1 MKQKSH
7 LKISHFLSLAGL
19 LLIYFL
25 LCSHFILKQVSSI
38 EAANY
43 LNFFQVPAS
52 GQALVSPHH
61 NFFPQNIYFSSLSF
75 WTQIF
80 GTTLTSV
87 RSFSVFCG
95 AGIIPVLFFSLR
107 NKLDAKNTFS
117 IISISVLNPIFIY
130 FATEFD
136 PVMVLL
142 LGMSIIYSIILLL
155 YQLRLKE
162 LISFRHRRHL
172 INWRSIILESAP
184 PSRAKT
190 FFTLI
195 SSIFAIIV
203 IISTLLVGL
212 KQDVSIRKIFT
223 VIYQSDRSEQIEVSQ
238 SNQVN
243 QSSQANQP
251 NQTNQSEKSTPTVY
265 VTQTPSV
272 SIYVENLL
280 VAKELNKTPITLSW
294 QDTLDRSISTKTLP
308 VKFWIVSFKDQQID
322 DVQKFL
328 SNQDSSKTESV
339 KKDSVIYQ
347 ETESLKI
354 DDISSKYFKRFPTS
368 NNKKL

>member
-1 MKQKSH
+1 MKQKPH

-25 LCSHFILKQVSSI
+25 LCSQFILKQVSNT

-43 LNFFQVPAS
+43 LGFFQVPAS
-52 GQALVSPHH
+52 GQALVRPHH

-80 GTTLTSV
+80 GNTLTSV

-95 AGIIPVLFFSLR
+95 AFIILILFFILK

-117 IISISVLNPIFIY
+117 IISISVLNPVFIY

-136 PVMVLL
+136 SIMALL
-142 LGMSIIYSIILLL
+142 LGMSIIYSAILLL
-155 YQLRLKE
+155 YRLKLKE

-172 INWRSIILESAP
+172 INWRSIILESTP

-195 SSIFAIIV
+195 SSIFAIII

-223 VIYQSDRSEQIEVSQ
+223 AIYQSDRSEQVESSQ
-238 SNQVN
+238 SNQ
-243 QSSQANQP
+243 A
-251 NQTNQSEKSTPTVY
+251 NQSEKSTPTVY
-265 VTQTPSV
+265 VTQTPSA

-280 VAKELNKTPITLSW
+280 VAKELNQTPIILSW
-294 QDTLDRSISTKTLP
+294 QDALDRSIGTKNLP
-308 VKFWIVSFKDQQID
+308 LKFWIVSFKDYQID
-322 DVQKFL
+322 DVQKIL
-328 SNQDSSKTESV
+328 PSQNSSKTESA
-339 KKDSVIYQ
+339 KKDLALYQ
-347 ETESLKI
+347 EIESLKI
-354 DDISSKYFKRFPTS
+354 DDISAKYFKIT
-368 NNKKL
+368 KGVK

>member
-1 MKQKSH
+1 MKQKPH

-25 LCSHFILKQVSSI
+25 LCSQFILKQVSNT

-43 LNFFQVPAS
+43 LGFFQVPAS
-52 GQALVSPHH
+52 GQALVRPHH

-80 GTTLTSV
+80 GNTLTSV

-95 AGIIPVLFFSLR
+95 AFIILILFFILK

-117 IISISVLNPIFIY
+117 IISISVLNPVFIY

-136 PVMVLL
+136 SIMALL
-142 LGMSIIYSIILLL
+142 LGMSIIYSAILLL
-155 YQLRLKE
+155 YRLKLKE

-172 INWRSIILESAP
+172 INWRSIILESTP

-195 SSIFAIIV
+195 SSIFAIII

-223 VIYQSDRSEQIEVSQ
+223 AIYQSDRSEQVESSQ
-238 SNQVN
+238 SNQ
-243 QSSQANQP
+243 A
-251 NQTNQSEKSTPTVY
+251 NQSEKSTPTVY
-265 VTQTPSV
+265 VTQTPSA

-280 VAKELNKTPITLSW
+280 VAKELNQTPIILSW
-294 QDTLDRSISTKTLP
+294 QDALDRSIGTKNLP
-308 VKFWIVSFKDQQID
+308 LKFWIVSFKDYQID
-322 DVQKFL
+322 DVQKIL
-328 SNQDSSKTESV
+328 PSQNSSKTESA
-339 KKDSVIYQ
+339 KKDQALYQ
-347 ETESLKI
+347 EIESLKI
-354 DDISSKYFKRFPTS
+354 DDISARYFKIT
-368 NNKKL
+368 KGVK

>member
-1 MKQKSH
+1 MKQKPY

-25 LCSHFILKQVSSI
+25 LCSQFILKQVSNT

-43 LNFFQVPAS
+43 LGFFQVPAS
-52 GQALVSPHH
+52 GQALVRPHH

-80 GTTLTSV
+80 GNTLTSV

-95 AGIIPVLFFSLR
+95 AFIILILFFILK

-117 IISISVLNPIFIY
+117 IISISVLNPVFIY

-136 PVMVLL
+136 SIMALL
-142 LGMSIIYSIILLL
+142 LGMSIIYSAILLL
-155 YQLRLKE
+155 YRLKLKE

-172 INWRSIILESAP
+172 INWRSIILESTP

-195 SSIFAIIV
+195 SSIFAIII

-223 VIYQSDRSEQIEVSQ
+223 AIYQSDRSEQVESSQ
-238 SNQVN
+238 SNQ
-243 QSSQANQP
+243 A
-251 NQTNQSEKSTPTVY
+251 NQSEKSTPTVY
-265 VTQTPSV
+265 VTQTPSA

-280 VAKELNKTPITLSW
+280 VAKELNQTPIILSW
-294 QDTLDRSISTKTLP
+294 QDALDRSIGTKNLP
-308 VKFWIVSFKDQQID
+308 LKFWIVSFKDYQID
-322 DVQKFL
+322 DVQKIL
-328 SNQDSSKTESV
+328 PSQNSSKTESA
-339 KKDSVIYQ
+339 KKDQALYQ
-347 ETESLKI
+347 EIESLKI
-354 DDISSKYFKRFPTS
+354 DDISAKYFKIT
-368 NNKKL
+368 KGVK

>member
-25 LCSHFILKQVSSI
+25 LCSQFILKQVSNT

-43 LNFFQVPAS
+43 LNFFQVPTS

-80 GTTLTSV
+80 GNTLTSV

-95 AGIIPVLFFSLR
+95 AGIILILFFILK
-107 NKLDAKNTFS
+107 NKLDTKNTFS

-130 FATEFD
+130 FATDFD
-136 PVMVLL
+136 SVMALL
-142 LGMSIIYSIILLL
+142 LSMSIIYSIILLL
-155 YQLRLKE
+155 YQLKLKE

-195 SSIFAIIV
+195 SSIFAII
-203 IISTLLVGL
+203 IIIGTLLIGL

-223 VIYQSDRSEQIEVSQ
+223 AIYQSDRSEQIEVSQ
-238 SNQVN
+238 
-243 QSSQANQP
+243 P
-251 NQTNQSEKSTPTVY
+251 NQANQSEKSTPAVY
-265 VTQTPSV
+265 ITQTPSA

-280 VAKELNKTPITLSW
+280 VAKELNQTPITLSW
-294 QDTLDRSISTKTLP
+294 QDALDRSISTKNLP

-322 DVQKFL
+322 DIQKFL
-328 SNQDSSKTESV
+328 PSQNSSKTESA
-339 KKDSVIYQ
+339 KKDLALYQ
-347 ETESLKI
+347 EIESLKI
-354 DDISSKYFKRFPTS
+354 DDISAKYFKITKGK
-368 NNKKL
+368 NGHV

>member
-7 LKISHFLSLAGL
+7 LKISHFLLLTGL

-25 LCSHFILKQVSSI
+25 LCSQFILKQVSNT

-43 LNFFQVPAS
+43 LGFFQVPTS

-61 NFFPQNIYFSSLSF
+61 NFFSQNIYFSSLSF

-80 GTTLTSV
+80 GNTLTSV

-95 AGIIPVLFFSLR
+95 AGIILILFFILK
-107 NKLDAKNTFS
+107 NKLDTKNTFS
-117 IISISVLNPIFIY
+117 IISISTLNPIFIY

-136 PVMVLL
+136 SVMVLL
-142 LGMSIIYSIILLL
+142 LGMSIIYSAILLL
-155 YQLRLKE
+155 YRLKLKE

-195 SSIFAIIV
+195 SSIFAIII

-223 VIYQSDRSEQIEVSQ
+223 AIYQSDRSEQVEVSQPSQANQ

-243 QSSQANQP
+243 QSNQA
-251 NQTNQSEKSTPTVY
+251 NQSEKSTPAVY
-265 VTQTPSV
+265 VTQTPSA

-294 QDTLDRSISTKTLP
+294 QDVLDRSIGTKNLP
-308 VKFWIVSFKDQQID
+308 TKFWIVSFKDQQID
-322 DVQKFL
+322 DIQKFL
-328 SNQDSSKTESV
+328 PSQNSSKTESE
-339 KKDSVIYQ
+339 KKDLALYQ
-347 ETESLKI
+347 EIESLKF
-354 DDISSKYFKRFPTS
+354 DDISAKYFKNTKGK
-368 NNKKL
+368 NGHI

>member
-1 MKQKSH
+1 MKQKPH

-25 LCSHFILKQVSSI
+25 LCSQFILKQVSNT

-43 LNFFQVPAS
+43 LGFFQVPAS
-52 GQALVSPHH
+52 GQALVRPHH

-80 GTTLTSV
+80 GNTLTSV

-95 AGIIPVLFFSLR
+95 AFIILILFFILK

-117 IISISVLNPIFIY
+117 IISISVLNPVFIY

-136 PVMVLL
+136 SIMALL
-142 LGMSIIYSIILLL
+142 LGMSIIYSAILLL
-155 YQLRLKE
+155 YRLKLKE

-172 INWRSIILESAP
+172 INWRSIILESTP

-195 SSIFAIIV
+195 SSIFAIII

-223 VIYQSDRSEQIEVSQ
+223 AIYQSDRSEQVESSQ
-238 SNQVN
+238 SNQ
-243 QSSQANQP
+243 A
-251 NQTNQSEKSTPTVY
+251 NQSEKSTPTVY
-265 VTQTPSV
+265 VTQTPSA

-280 VAKELNKTPITLSW
+280 VAKELNQTPIILSW
-294 QDTLDRSISTKTLP
+294 QDALDRSIGTKNLP
-308 VKFWIVSFKDQQID
+308 LKFWIVSFKDYKID
-322 DVQKFL
+322 DVQKIL
-328 SNQDSSKTESV
+328 PSQNSSKTESA
-339 KKDSVIYQ
+339 KKDQALYQ
-347 ETESLKI
+347 EIESLKI
-354 DDISSKYFKRFPTS
+354 DDISAKYFKIT
-368 NNKKL
+368 KGVK

>member
-1 MKQKSH
+1 MKQKPH

-25 LCSHFILKQVSSI
+25 LCSQFILKQVSNT

-43 LNFFQVPAS
+43 LGFFQVPAS
-52 GQALVSPHH
+52 GQALVRPHH

-80 GTTLTSV
+80 GNTLTSV

-95 AGIIPVLFFSLR
+95 AFIILILFFILK

-117 IISISVLNPIFIY
+117 IISISVLNPVFIY

-136 PVMVLL
+136 SIMALL
-142 LGMSIIYSIILLL
+142 LGMSIIYSAILLL
-155 YQLRLKE
+155 YRLKLKE

-172 INWRSIILESAP
+172 INWRSIILESTP

-195 SSIFAIIV
+195 SSIFAIII

-223 VIYQSDRSEQIEVSQ
+223 AIYQSDRSEQVESSQ
-238 SNQVN
+238 SNQ
-243 QSSQANQP
+243 A
-251 NQTNQSEKSTPTVY
+251 NQSEKSTPTVY
-265 VTQTPSV
+265 VTQTPSA

-280 VAKELNKTPITLSW
+280 VAKELNQTPIILSW
-294 QDTLDRSISTKTLP
+294 QDALDRSIGTKNLP
-308 VKFWIVSFKDQQID
+308 LKFWIVSFKDYQID
-322 DVQKFL
+322 DVQKIL
-328 SNQDSSKTESV
+328 PSQNSSKTESA
-339 KKDSVIYQ
+339 KKDQALYQ
-347 ETESLKI
+347 EIESLKI
-354 DDISSKYFKRFPTS
+354 DDISAKYFKIT
-368 NNKKL
+368 KGAK

>member
-19 LLIYFL
+19 LPIYFL
-25 LCSHFILKQVSSI
+25 LCSQFILKQVSNT

-43 LNFFQVPAS
+43 LGFFQVPAS
-52 GQALVSPHH
+52 GQALVRPHH

-80 GTTLTSV
+80 GNTLTSV

-95 AGIIPVLFFSLR
+95 AFIILILFFILK

-117 IISISVLNPIFIY
+117 IISISVLNPVFIY

-136 PVMVLL
+136 SIMALL
-142 LGMSIIYSIILLL
+142 LGMSIIYSAILLL
-155 YQLRLKE
+155 YRLKLKE

-172 INWRSIILESAP
+172 INWRSIILESTP

-195 SSIFAIIV
+195 SSIFAIII

-223 VIYQSDRSEQIEVSQ
+223 AIYQSDRSEQVESSQ
-238 SNQVN
+238 SNQ
-243 QSSQANQP
+243 A
-251 NQTNQSEKSTPTVY
+251 NQSEKSTPTVY
-265 VTQTPSV
+265 VTQTPSA

-280 VAKELNKTPITLSW
+280 VAKELNQTPIILSW
-294 QDTLDRSISTKTLP
+294 QDALDRSIGTKNLP
-308 VKFWIVSFKDQQID
+308 LKFWIVSFKDYQID
-322 DVQKFL
+322 DVQKIL
-328 SNQDSSKTESV
+328 PSQNSSKTESA
-339 KKDSVIYQ
+339 KKDQALYQ
-347 ETESLKI
+347 EIESLKI
-354 DDISSKYFKRFPTS
+354 DDISAKYFKITKGK
-368 NNKKL
+368 NGHV

>member
-7 LKISHFLSLAGL
+7 LKFSHFLSLAGL

-25 LCSHFILKQVSSI
+25 LCSQFILKQVSNT

-52 GQALVSPHH
+52 GQALVRPHH
-61 NFFPQNIYFSSLSF
+61 NFFPQNIYFSSLNF

-80 GTTLTSV
+80 GNTLTSV

-95 AGIIPVLFFSLR
+95 AGIILILFFILK
-107 NKLDAKNTFS
+107 NKLDTKNTFS
-117 IISISVLNPIFIY
+117 IISISTLNPLFIY

-136 PVMVLL
+136 SVMALL
-142 LGMSIIYSIILLL
+142 LGISIIYLATLLL
-155 YQLRLKE
+155 YQLKLKE

-172 INWRSIILESAP
+172 INWRSVILESAP

-195 SSIFAIIV
+195 SSIFAIII

-212 KQDVSIRKIFT
+212 KQEVSIRKIFT
-223 VIYQSDRSEQIEVSQ
+223 AIYQSDRSEQIEVSQ
-238 SNQVN
+238 SNQ
-243 QSSQANQP
+243 A
-251 NQTNQSEKSTPTVY
+251 NQSEKSTPTVY
-265 VTQTPSV
+265 IAQTPST

-280 VAKELNKTPITLSW
+280 VAKELNQTPIILSW
-294 QDTLDRSISTKTLP
+294 QDALDRSIGTKNLP
-308 VKFWIVSFKDQQID
+308 TKFWIVSFKDQQVD
-322 DVQKFL
+322 DVQKNL
-328 SNQDSSKTESV
+328 PSQNSSKTEST
-339 KKDSVIYQ
+339 KKDQALYQ

-354 DDISSKYFKRFPTS
+354 DDISAKYFKITKGK
-368 NNKKL
+368 NGHV

>member
-1 MKQKSH
+1 MKQKPH

-25 LCSHFILKQVSSI
+25 LCSQFILKQVSNT

-43 LNFFQVPAS
+43 LGFFQVPAS
-52 GQALVSPHH
+52 GQALVRPHH
-61 NFFPQNIYFSSLSF
+61 NLFPQNIYFSSLSF

-80 GTTLTSV
+80 GNTLTSV

-95 AGIIPVLFFSLR
+95 AGIILILFFILK
-107 NKLDAKNTFS
+107 NKLDTKNTFS
-117 IISISVLNPIFIY
+117 IISISTLNPIFIY

-136 PVMVLL
+136 SIMALL
-142 LGMSIIYSIILLL
+142 LGMSIIYSAILLL
-155 YQLRLKE
+155 YRLKLKE

-172 INWRSIILESAP
+172 INWRSIILESTP

-195 SSIFAIIV
+195 SSIFAIII

-223 VIYQSDRSEQIEVSQ
+223 AIYQSDRSEQVESSQ
-238 SNQVN
+238 SNQ
-243 QSSQANQP
+243 A
-251 NQTNQSEKSTPTVY
+251 NQSEKSTPTVY
-265 VTQTPSV
+265 VTQTPSA

-280 VAKELNKTPITLSW
+280 VAKELNQTPIILSW
-294 QDTLDRSISTKTLP
+294 QDALDRSIGTKNLP
-308 VKFWIVSFKDQQID
+308 LKFWIVSFKDYQID
-322 DVQKFL
+322 DVQKIL
-328 SNQDSSKTESV
+328 PSQNSSKTESA
-339 KKDSVIYQ
+339 KKDQALYQ
-347 ETESLKI
+347 EIESLKI
-354 DDISSKYFKRFPTS
+354 DDISAKYFKIT
-368 NNKKL
+368 KGVK

>member
-1 MKQKSH
+1 MKQKPH

-25 LCSHFILKQVSSI
+25 LCSQFILKQVSNT

-43 LNFFQVPAS
+43 LGFFQVPTS
-52 GQALVSPHH
+52 GQASVRPHH

-80 GTTLTSV
+80 GNTLTSV

-95 AGIIPVLFFSLR
+95 AGIILVLFFILR
-107 NKLDAKNTFS
+107 NKLDPKNTFS
-117 IISISVLNPIFIY
+117 IISISTLNPIFIS
-130 FATEFD
+130 FATDFD
-136 PVMVLL
+136 SVMALL
-142 LGMSIIYSIILLL
+142 LGMSIIYSAILLL
-155 YQLRLKE
+155 YQLRLNE

-172 INWRSIILESAP
+172 INWRSIILESVP

-195 SSIFAIIV
+195 SSIFAIII

-223 VIYQSDRSEQIEVSQ
+223 AIYQSDRSEQIETFQ
-238 SNQVN
+238 PN
-243 QSSQANQP
+243 QANQP
-251 NQTNQSEKSTPTVY
+251 EKSTPAVY
-265 VTQTPSV
+265 ITQTPSA

-280 VAKELNKTPITLSW
+280 VAKELNQTPITLSW
-294 QDTLDRSISTKTLP
+294 QDALDRSIGTKNLP
-308 VKFWIVSFKDQQID
+308 TKFWIVSFKDQQID
-322 DVQKFL
+322 DVQKIL
-328 SNQDSSKTESV
+328 PSQNSSKTESA
-339 KKDSVIYQ
+339 KKDLALYQ
-347 ETESLKI
+347 EIESLKI
-354 DDISSKYFKRFPTS
+354 DDISAKYFKITKGK
-368 NNKKL
+368 NGHV

>member
-1 MKQKSH
+1 MKQKPH

-25 LCSHFILKQVSSI
+25 LCSQFILKQVSNT

-43 LNFFQVPAS
+43 LGFFQVPTS
-52 GQALVSPHH
+52 GQALVRPHH
-61 NFFPQNIYFSSLSF
+61 NFFPQNIYFSLLSF

-80 GTTLTSV
+80 GNTLTSV

-95 AGIIPVLFFSLR
+95 AGIILILFFILKDKLGTKNMLSL
-107 NKLDAKNTFS
+107 
-117 IISISVLNPIFIY
+117 ISISTLNPLFIY
-130 FATEFD
+130 FATDFD
-136 PVMVLL
+136 SVMALL
-142 LGMSIIYSIILLL
+142 LGMSIIYSVILLL
-155 YQLRLKE
+155 YQLKLKE

-172 INWRSIILESAP
+172 INWRLVILESAP

-195 SSIFAIIV
+195 SSIFAIIIV
-203 IISTLLVGL
+203 ISTLLVGL

-223 VIYQSDRSEQIEVSQ
+223 AIYQSDRSEQIEVSQ
-238 SNQVN
+238 PN
-243 QSSQANQP
+243 QANQS
-251 NQTNQSEKSTPTVY
+251 NQANQFSQANQSEKSTPAVY
-265 VTQTPSV
+265 ITQTPSA

-294 QDTLDRSISTKTLP
+294 QDALDRSISTKNLP
-308 VKFWIVSFKDQQID
+308 VKFWIVSFKDQKID

-328 SNQDSSKTESV
+328 SSQDSSKTESA
-339 KKDSVIYQ
+339 KKDLALYQ

-354 DDISSKYFKRFPTS
+354 DDISAKYFKITKGK
-368 NNKKL
+368 NGHV

>member
-1 MKQKSH
+1 MKQKPH

-25 LCSHFILKQVSSI
+25 LCSQFILKQVSNT

-43 LNFFQVPAS
+43 LGFFQVPTS
-52 GQALVSPHH
+52 GQASVRPHH

-80 GTTLTSV
+80 GNTLTSV

-95 AGIIPVLFFSLR
+95 AGIILVLFFILR

-117 IISISVLNPIFIY
+117 IISISVLNPVFIY

-136 PVMVLL
+136 SIMALF
-142 LGMSIIYSIILLL
+142 LGMSIIYSAILLL
-155 YQLRLKE
+155 YRLKLKE

-184 PSRAKT
+184 PSRVKT

-195 SSIFAIIV
+195 SSIFAIII

-223 VIYQSDRSEQIEVSQ
+223 AIYQSDRSEQVETF
-238 SNQVN
+238 
-243 QSSQANQP
+243 QP
-251 NQTNQSEKSTPTVY
+251 NQANQSEKSTPAVY
-265 VTQTPSV
+265 IAQPPST

-280 VAKELNKTPITLSW
+280 VAKELNKAPITLSW
-294 QDTLDRSISTKTLP
+294 QDALDRSISTKNLP

-328 SNQDSSKTESV
+328 SNQDSSKTESA

>member
-1 MKQKSH
+1 MKQKPH

-25 LCSHFILKQVSSI
+25 PCSQFILKQVSNT

-43 LNFFQVPAS
+43 LGFFQVPAS
-52 GQALVSPHH
+52 GQALVRPHH

-80 GTTLTSV
+80 GNTLTSV

-95 AGIIPVLFFSLR
+95 AFIILILFFILK

-117 IISISVLNPIFIY
+117 IISISVLNPVFIY

-136 PVMVLL
+136 SIMALL
-142 LGMSIIYSIILLL
+142 LGMSIIYSAILLL
-155 YQLRLKE
+155 YRLKLKE

-172 INWRSIILESAP
+172 INWRSIILESTP

-195 SSIFAIIV
+195 SSIFAIII

-223 VIYQSDRSEQIEVSQ
+223 AIYQSDRSEQVESSQ
-238 SNQVN
+238 SNQ
-243 QSSQANQP
+243 A
-251 NQTNQSEKSTPTVY
+251 NQSEKSTPTVY
-265 VTQTPSV
+265 VTQTPSA

-280 VAKELNKTPITLSW
+280 VAKELNQTPIILSW
-294 QDTLDRSISTKTLP
+294 QDALDRSIGTKNLP
-308 VKFWIVSFKDQQID
+308 LKFWIVSFKDYQID
-322 DVQKFL
+322 DVQKIL
-328 SNQDSSKTESV
+328 PSQNSSKTESA
-339 KKDSVIYQ
+339 KKDQALYQ
-347 ETESLKI
+347 EIESLKI
-354 DDISSKYFKRFPTS
+354 DDISAKYFKIT
-368 NNKKL
+368 KGVK

>member
-7 LKISHFLSLAGL
+7 LKFSHFLSLAGL

-25 LCSHFILKQVSSI
+25 LCSQFILKQVSNT

-52 GQALVSPHH
+52 GQALVRPHH
-61 NFFPQNIYFSSLSF
+61 NFFPQNIYFSSLNF

-80 GTTLTSV
+80 GNTLTSV

-95 AGIIPVLFFSLR
+95 AGIILILFFILK
-107 NKLDAKNTFS
+107 NKLDTKNTFS
-117 IISISVLNPIFIY
+117 IISISTLNPLFIY

-136 PVMVLL
+136 SVMALL
-142 LGMSIIYSIILLL
+142 LGISIIYLAILLL
-155 YQLRLKE
+155 YQLKLKE

-172 INWRSIILESAP
+172 INWRSVILESAP

-195 SSIFAIIV
+195 SSIFAIII

-212 KQDVSIRKIFT
+212 KQEVSIRKIFT
-223 VIYQSDRSEQIEVSQ
+223 AIYQSDRSEQIEVSQ
-238 SNQVN
+238 SNQ
-243 QSSQANQP
+243 A
-251 NQTNQSEKSTPTVY
+251 NQSEKSTPTVY
-265 VTQTPSV
+265 IAQTPST

-280 VAKELNKTPITLSW
+280 VAKELNQTPIILSW
-294 QDTLDRSISTKTLP
+294 QDALDRSIGTKNLP
-308 VKFWIVSFKDQQID
+308 TKFWIVSFKDQQVD
-322 DVQKFL
+322 DVQKNL
-328 SNQDSSKTESV
+328 PSQNSSKTEST
-339 KKDSVIYQ
+339 KKDQALYQ

-354 DDISSKYFKRFPTS
+354 DDISAKYFKITKGK
-368 NNKKL
+368 NGHV

>member
-1 MKQKSH
+1 MKQKPH

-25 LCSHFILKQVSSI
+25 LCSQFILKQVSNT

-43 LNFFQVPAS
+43 LGFFQVPAS
-52 GQALVSPHH
+52 GQALVRPHH

-80 GTTLTSV
+80 GNTLTSV

-95 AGIIPVLFFSLR
+95 AFIILILFFILK

-117 IISISVLNPIFIY
+117 IISISVLNPVFIY

-136 PVMVLL
+136 SIMALL
-142 LGMSIIYSIILLL
+142 LGMSIIYSAILLL
-155 YQLRLKE
+155 YRLKLKE

-172 INWRSIILESAP
+172 INWRSIILESTP

-195 SSIFAIIV
+195 SSIFAIII

-223 VIYQSDRSEQIEVSQ
+223 AIYQSDRSEQVESSQ
-238 SNQVN
+238 SNQ
-243 QSSQANQP
+243 A
-251 NQTNQSEKSTPTVY
+251 NQSEKSTPTVY
-265 VTQTPSV
+265 VTQTPSA

-280 VAKELNKTPITLSW
+280 VAKELNQTPIILSW
-294 QDTLDRSISTKTLP
+294 QDALDRSIGTKNLP
-308 VKFWIVSFKDQQID
+308 LKFWIVSFKDQKID

-328 SNQDSSKTESV
+328 SSQDSSKTESA
-339 KKDSVIYQ
+339 KKDQALYQ
-347 ETESLKI
+347 EIESLKI
-354 DDISSKYFKRFPTS
+354 DDISAKYFKIT
-368 NNKKL
+368 KGVK

>member
-1 MKQKSH
+1 MKQKPH

-25 LCSHFILKQVSSI
+25 LCSQFILKQVSSI
-38 EAANY
+38 EATNY
-43 LNFFQVPAS
+43 LNFFQVPTS
-52 GQALVSPHH
+52 GQALVRSHH

-80 GTTLTSV
+80 GNTLTSV

-95 AGIIPVLFFSLR
+95 AGIILILFFIFK
-107 NKLDAKNTFS
+107 NKLDTKNTFS
-117 IISISVLNPIFIY
+117 IISVSTLNPIFIS

-136 PVMVLL
+136 PVMALL

-155 YQLRLKE
+155 YQLKLKE

-212 KQDVSIRKIFT
+212 KQDVPIRKIFT
-223 VIYQSDRSEQIEVSQ
+223 AIYQSDRSEQVESSQ
-238 SNQVN
+238 SNQ
-243 QSSQANQP
+243 A
-251 NQTNQSEKSTPTVY
+251 NQSEKSTPKVY
-265 VTQTPSV
+265 VTQTPSM

-280 VAKELNKTPITLSW
+280 VAKELNQTPITLSW
-294 QDTLDRSISTKTLP
+294 QDALDRSINTKNLP
-308 VKFWIVSFKDQQID
+308 TKFWIVSFKDQQID

-328 SNQDSSKTESV
+328 PSQNSSKTESA
-339 KKDSVIYQ
+339 KKDQALYQ
-347 ETESLKI
+347 EIESLKI
-354 DDISSKYFKRFPTS
+354 DDISAKYFKIT
-368 NNKKL
+368 KGEK

>member
-1 MKQKSH
+1 MKQKPH

-25 LCSHFILKQVSSI
+25 LCSQFILKQVSNT

-43 LNFFQVPAS
+43 LGFFQVPAS
-52 GQALVSPHH
+52 GQALVRPHH

-80 GTTLTSV
+80 GNTLTSV

-95 AGIIPVLFFSLR
+95 AFIILILFFILK

-117 IISISVLNPIFIY
+117 IISISVLNPVFIY

-136 PVMVLL
+136 SIMALL
-142 LGMSIIYSIILLL
+142 LGMSIVYSAILLL
-155 YQLRLKE
+155 YRLKLKE

-172 INWRSIILESAP
+172 INWRSIILESTP

-195 SSIFAIIV
+195 SSIFAIII

-223 VIYQSDRSEQIEVSQ
+223 AIYQSDRSEQVESSQ
-238 SNQVN
+238 SNQ
-243 QSSQANQP
+243 A
-251 NQTNQSEKSTPTVY
+251 NQSEKSTPTVY
-265 VTQTPSV
+265 VTQTPSA

-280 VAKELNKTPITLSW
+280 VAKELNQTPIILSW
-294 QDTLDRSISTKTLP
+294 QDALDRSIGTKNLP
-308 VKFWIVSFKDQQID
+308 LKFWIVSFKDYQID
-322 DVQKFL
+322 DVQKIL
-328 SNQDSSKTESV
+328 PSQNSSKTESA
-339 KKDSVIYQ
+339 KKDQALYQ
-347 ETESLKI
+347 EIESLKI
-354 DDISSKYFKRFPTS
+354 DDISAKYFKIT
-368 NNKKL
+368 KGVK

>member
-1 MKQKSH
+1 MKQKPH

-25 LCSHFILKQVSSI
+25 LCSQFILKQVSNT

-43 LNFFQVPAS
+43 LGFFQVPTS
-52 GQALVSPHH
+52 GQASVRPHH

-80 GTTLTSV
+80 GNTLTSV

-95 AGIIPVLFFSLR
+95 AGIILVLFFILR

-117 IISISVLNPIFIY
+117 IISISVLNPVFIY

-136 PVMVLL
+136 SVMALL
-142 LGMSIIYSIILLL
+142 LGMSIIYSAILLL
-155 YQLRLKE
+155 YRLKLKE

-195 SSIFAIIV
+195 SSIFAIII

-223 VIYQSDRSEQIEVSQ
+223 AIYQSDRSEQVESSQ
-238 SNQVN
+238 SNQ
-243 QSSQANQP
+243 A
-251 NQTNQSEKSTPTVY
+251 NQSEKSTPEVY
-265 VTQTPSV
+265 VTQTPSM

-280 VAKELNKTPITLSW
+280 VAKELNQTPITLSW
-294 QDTLDRSISTKTLP
+294 QDALDKSIGTKNLP

-322 DVQKFL
+322 DIQKFL
-328 SNQDSSKTESV
+328 SNQNSSKTESA
-339 KKDSVIYQ
+339 KKDQALYQ
-347 ETESLKI
+347 EIESLKI
-354 DDISSKYFKRFPTS
+354 DDISAKYFKIT
-368 NNKKL
+368 KGVK

>member
-1 MKQKSH
+1 MKQKPH

-25 LCSHFILKQVSSI
+25 LCSQFILKQVSNT

-43 LNFFQVPAS
+43 LGFFQVPTS
-52 GQALVSPHH
+52 GQASVRPHH

-80 GTTLTSV
+80 GNTLTSV

-95 AGIIPVLFFSLR
+95 AGIILVLFFILR

-136 PVMVLL
+136 SVMALL
-142 LGMSIIYSIILLL
+142 LGMSIIYSAILLL
-155 YQLRLKE
+155 YRLKLKE

-195 SSIFAIIV
+195 SSIFAIII

-223 VIYQSDRSEQIEVSQ
+223 AIYQSDRSEQVEVSQ
-238 SNQVN
+238 P
-243 QSSQANQP
+243 SQANQP
-251 NQTNQSEKSTPTVY
+251 EKSTPAVY
-265 VTQTPSV
+265 VTQTPSA

-280 VAKELNKTPITLSW
+280 VAKELNKTPLTLSW
-294 QDTLDRSISTKTLP
+294 QDALDRSISTKTLP

-328 SNQDSSKTESV
+328 SNQNSSKTESV
-339 KKDSVIYQ
+339 KKDQALYQ

-354 DDISSKYFKRFPTS
+354 DDISAKYFKIT
-368 NNKKL
+368 KGVK

>member
-25 LCSHFILKQVSSI
+25 LCSQFILKQVSSI
-38 EAANY
+38 EATNY
-43 LNFFQVPAS
+43 LGFFQVPTS
-52 GQALVSPHH
+52 GQALVRPHH

-95 AGIIPVLFFSLR
+95 AGIILILFFILK
-107 NKLDAKNTFS
+107 NKLNTKNMLS
-117 IISISVLNPIFIY
+117 LISISVLNPIFIY

-136 PVMVLL
+136 SIMALL
-142 LGMSIIYSIILLL
+142 LSMSIIYSTILLL
-155 YQLRLKE
+155 YQLKLKE

-172 INWRSIILESAP
+172 INWRSVILENAP

-195 SSIFAIIV
+195 SSIFAIIITV
-203 IISTLLVGL
+203 STLLVGL

-223 VIYQSDRSEQIEVSQ
+223 AIYQSDRSEQVEVS
-238 SNQVN
+238 
-243 QSSQANQP
+243 QSSQANQF
-251 NQTNQSEKSTPTVY
+251 NQANQSEKSTPAVY
-265 VTQTPSV
+265 LTQTPSTA
-272 SIYVENLL
+272 IYVENLL
-280 VAKELNKTPITLSW
+280 VAKELNQTPLTLSW
-294 QDTLDRSISTKTLP
+294 QDALDRSIGTKNLP
-308 VKFWIVSFKDQQID
+308 AKFWIISFKDQQID
-322 DVQKFL
+322 DVEKFL
-328 SNQDSSKTESV
+328 SNQNSSKTESV
-339 KKDSVIYQ
+339 KKDQASYQ

-354 DDISSKYFKRFPTS
+354 DDISAKYFKITKGK
-368 NNKKL
+368 NGHV

>member
-25 LCSHFILKQVSSI
+25 LCSQFILKQVSNT

-43 LNFFQVPAS
+43 LNFFQVPTI
-52 GQALVSPHH
+52 GQALVGPHH

-80 GTTLTSV
+80 GNTLTSV

-95 AGIIPVLFFSLR
+95 AGIILVLFFILR

-117 IISISVLNPIFIY
+117 IISISVLNPIFIS

-136 PVMVLL
+136 PVMALL
-142 LGMSIIYSIILLL
+142 LGMSIIYSAILLL
-155 YQLRLKE
+155 YQLKLKE

-172 INWRSIILESAP
+172 INWRPVILESAP

-195 SSIFAIIV
+195 SSIFAIII

-223 VIYQSDRSEQIEVSQ
+223 AIYQSDRSEQVEVSQ
-238 SNQVN
+238 P
-243 QSSQANQP
+243 SQA
-251 NQTNQSEKSTPTVY
+251 NQSEKSTPAVY
-265 VTQTPSV
+265 ITQTPSA
-272 SIYVENLL
+272 SIYIENLL
-280 VAKELNKTPITLSW
+280 VAKELNQTPITLSW
-294 QDTLDRSISTKTLP
+294 QDALDRSIGTKNLP
-308 VKFWIVSFKDQQID
+308 VKFWIVSFKDHQVD
-322 DVQKFL
+322 DVQKIL
-328 SNQDSSKTESV
+328 PSQNSSKIEST
-339 KKDSVIYQ
+339 KKDLALYQ
-347 ETESLKI
+347 EIESLKI
-354 DDISSKYFKRFPTS
+354 DDISARYFKITKGK
-368 NNKKL
+368 NGHV

>member
-1 MKQKSH
+1 MKQKPH

-25 LCSHFILKQVSSI
+25 LCSQFILKQVSNT

-43 LNFFQVPAS
+43 LGFFQVPAS
-52 GQALVSPHH
+52 GQALVRPHH

-80 GTTLTSV
+80 GNTLTSV

-95 AGIIPVLFFSLR
+95 AFIILILFFILK

-117 IISISVLNPIFIY
+117 IISISVLNPVFIY

-136 PVMVLL
+136 SIMALL
-142 LGMSIIYSIILLL
+142 LGMSIIYSAILLL
-155 YQLRLKE
+155 YRLKLKE

-172 INWRSIILESAP
+172 INWRSIILESTP

-195 SSIFAIIV
+195 SSIFAIII
-203 IISTLLVGL
+203 IISTLLVCL

-223 VIYQSDRSEQIEVSQ
+223 AIYQSDRSEQVESSQ
-238 SNQVN
+238 SNQ
-243 QSSQANQP
+243 A
-251 NQTNQSEKSTPTVY
+251 NQSEKSTPTVY
-265 VTQTPSV
+265 VTQTPSA

-280 VAKELNKTPITLSW
+280 VAKELNQTPIILSW
-294 QDTLDRSISTKTLP
+294 QDALDRSIGTKNLP
-308 VKFWIVSFKDQQID
+308 LKFWIVSFKDYQID
-322 DVQKFL
+322 DVQKIL
-328 SNQDSSKTESV
+328 PSQNSSKTESA
-339 KKDSVIYQ
+339 KKDQALYQ
-347 ETESLKI
+347 EIESLKI
-354 DDISSKYFKRFPTS
+354 DDISAKYFKIT
-368 NNKKL
+368 KGVK

>member
-1 MKQKSH
+1 MKQKPH

-25 LCSHFILKQVSSI
+25 LCSQFILKQVSNT

-43 LNFFQVPAS
+43 LGFFQVPAS
-52 GQALVSPHH
+52 GQALVRPHH

-80 GTTLTSV
+80 GNTLTSV

-95 AGIIPVLFFSLR
+95 AFIILILFFILK

-117 IISISVLNPIFIY
+117 IISISVLNPVFIY

-136 PVMVLL
+136 SIMALL
-142 LGMSIIYSIILLL
+142 LGMSIIYSAILLL
-155 YQLRLKE
+155 YRLKLKE

-172 INWRSIILESAP
+172 INWRSIILESTP

-195 SSIFAIIV
+195 SSIFAIII

-223 VIYQSDRSEQIEVSQ
+223 AIYQSDRSEQVESSQ
-238 SNQVN
+238 SNQ
-243 QSSQANQP
+243 A
-251 NQTNQSEKSTPTVY
+251 NQSEKSTPTVY
-265 VTQTPSV
+265 VTQTPSA

-280 VAKELNKTPITLSW
+280 VAKELNQTPIILSW
-294 QDTLDRSISTKTLP
+294 QDALDRSIGTKNLP
-308 VKFWIVSFKDQQID
+308 LKFWIVSFKDYQID
-322 DVQKFL
+322 DVQKIL
-328 SNQDSSKTESV
+328 PSQNSSKTESA
-339 KKDSVIYQ
+339 KKDQALYQ
-347 ETESLKI
+347 EIESLKI
-354 DDISSKYFKRFPTS
+354 DDISAKYFKIT
-368 NNKKL
+368 KGVK

>member
-1 MKQKSH
+1 MKQKPH

-25 LCSHFILKQVSSI
+25 LCSQFILKQVSNT

-43 LNFFQVPAS
+43 LGFFQVPAS
-52 GQALVSPHH
+52 GQALVRPHH

-80 GTTLTSV
+80 GNTLTSV

-95 AGIIPVLFFSLR
+95 AFIILILFFILK

-117 IISISVLNPIFIY
+117 IISISVLNPVFIY

-136 PVMVLL
+136 SIMALL
-142 LGMSIIYSIILLL
+142 LGMSIIYSAILLL
-155 YQLRLKE
+155 YRLKLKE
-162 LISFRHRRHL
+162 LISFRHCRHL
-172 INWRSIILESAP
+172 INWRSIILESTP

-195 SSIFAIIV
+195 SSIFAIII

-223 VIYQSDRSEQIEVSQ
+223 AIYQSDRSEQVESSQ
-238 SNQVN
+238 SNQ
-243 QSSQANQP
+243 A
-251 NQTNQSEKSTPTVY
+251 NQSEKSTPTVY
-265 VTQTPSV
+265 VTQTPSA

-280 VAKELNKTPITLSW
+280 VAKELNQTPITLSW
-294 QDTLDRSISTKTLP
+294 QDALDRSINTKNLP

-322 DVQKFL
+322 DVQKIL
-328 SNQDSSKTESV
+328 PSQNSSKTESA
-339 KKDSVIYQ
+339 KKDQALYQ
-347 ETESLKI
+347 EIESLKI
-354 DDISSKYFKRFPTS
+354 DDISARYFKITKGK
-368 NNKKL
+368 NGHV

>member
-1 MKQKSH
+1 MKQKPH

-25 LCSHFILKQVSSI
+25 LCSQFILKQVSNT

-43 LNFFQVPAS
+43 LGFFQVPTS
-52 GQALVSPHH
+52 GQASVRPHH

-80 GTTLTSV
+80 GNTLTSV

-95 AGIIPVLFFSLR
+95 AGIILVLFFILR

-117 IISISVLNPIFIY
+117 IISISVLNPVFIY

-136 PVMVLL
+136 SVMALL
-142 LGMSIIYSIILLL
+142 LGMSIIYSAILLL
-155 YQLRLKE
+155 YQLKLKE

-172 INWRSIILESAP
+172 INWRAFILEGAP

-195 SSIFAIIV
+195 SSIFAIII

-223 VIYQSDRSEQIEVSQ
+223 AIYQSDRSEQVESSQ
-238 SNQVN
+238 SNQ
-243 QSSQANQP
+243 A
-251 NQTNQSEKSTPTVY
+251 NQSEKSTPAVY
-265 VTQTPSV
+265 ITQTPSA

-280 VAKELNKTPITLSW
+280 VAKELNQTPLTLSW
-294 QDTLDRSISTKTLP
+294 QDALDRSISTKNLP
-308 VKFWIVSFKDQQID
+308 VKFWIVSFRDQQID

-328 SNQDSSKTESV
+328 SNQNSSKTESV
-339 KKDSVIYQ
+339 KKDQASYQ
-347 ETESLKI
+347 EIESLKI
-354 DDISSKYFKRFPTS
+354 DDISAKYFKITKGK
-368 NNKKL
+368 NGHV

>member
-1 MKQKSH
+1 MKQKPH

-25 LCSHFILKQVSSI
+25 LCSQFILKQVSNT

-43 LNFFQVPAS
+43 LGFFQVPTS
-52 GQALVSPHH
+52 GQASVRPHH

-80 GTTLTSV
+80 GNTLTSV

-95 AGIIPVLFFSLR
+95 AGIILVLFFILR

-117 IISISVLNPIFIY
+117 IISISVLNPVFIY

-136 PVMVLL
+136 SIMALL
-142 LGMSIIYSIILLL
+142 LGMSIIYSAILLL
-155 YQLRLKE
+155 YRLKLKE

-172 INWRSIILESAP
+172 INWRSIILENAP
-184 PSRAKT
+184 PSRVKT

-195 SSIFAIIV
+195 SSIFAIII

-223 VIYQSDRSEQIEVSQ
+223 AIYQSDRSEQVESSQ
-238 SNQVN
+238 SNQ
-243 QSSQANQP
+243 A
-251 NQTNQSEKSTPTVY
+251 NQSEKSTPAVY
-265 VTQTPSV
+265 VTQTPSA

-280 VAKELNKTPITLSW
+280 VAKELNQTPITLSW
-294 QDTLDRSISTKTLP
+294 QDALDRSINTKNLP
-308 VKFWIVSFKDQQID
+308 TKFWIISFKDQQVD
-322 DVQKFL
+322 DVQKIL
-328 SNQDSSKTESV
+328 PSQNSSKTESA
-339 KKDSVIYQ
+339 KKDQASYQ
-347 ETESLKI
+347 EIESLKF
-354 DDISSKYFKRFPTS
+354 DDISAKYFKITKGK
-368 NNKKL
+368 NGHI